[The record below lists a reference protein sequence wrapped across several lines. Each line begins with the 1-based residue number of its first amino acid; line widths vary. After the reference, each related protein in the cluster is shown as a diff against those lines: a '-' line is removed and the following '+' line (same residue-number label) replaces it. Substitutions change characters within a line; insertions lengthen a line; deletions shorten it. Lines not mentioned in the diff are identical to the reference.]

1 MATQTY
7 VALATTTLAS
17 ATGSIT
23 FSSIPA
29 TYRDLVLVVSFQTST
44 DTSLFVR
51 FNSDSGSNYSL
62 VRMWGTG
69 SSTASDS
76 QTQTYA
82 DMEAGTT
89 SGQINTSILQIMD
102 YSATDKHKT
111 ILYRSNQNL
120 VAAGA
125 QRWANTSAINN
136 ISIDT
141 SIGTFNVGTTFSLF
155 GIEA

>member
-1 MATQTY
+1 MPTSTFIP
-7 VALATTTLAS
+7 LATTTLSSAAS
-17 ATGSIT
+17 SVT

-29 TYRDLVLVVSFQTST
+29 TYRDLVLVASFQTSV
-44 DTSLFVR
+44 DANLLVR

-76 QTQTYA
+76 RTQTYA

-89 SGQINTSILQIMD
+89 NTQISTTIMQFMD
-102 YSATDKHKT
+102 YSATDKHK
-111 ILYRSNQNL
+111 IMLYRSNQNL

-125 QRWANTSAINN
+125 NRWANTSAINN
-136 ISIDT
+136 ISIAT
-141 SIGTFNVGTTFSLF
+141 NSGTFNVGTSFSMF